1 MILKMFNNFLKN
13 GKNKNEKVS
22 IKNYLYILFII
33 SFLVLI
39 SAYVIE
45 LFFKHPPCKLCK
57 YQRIPYF
64 LLLILIPVGIYK
76 SSKSIVFYSSIFLLF
91 CITLISGFHS
101 LVERK
106 LISFD
111 TGCSSTNNSFEN
123 IEELRNFLEKVPI
136 VKCDEIL
143 FSVFGLSL
151 ANLNLMISITLIL
164 LGMVIYKINDK
175 RIQK

>member
-1 MILKMFNNFLKN
+1 MFNIFLKN
-13 GKNKNEKVS
+13 GINKNEKVS
-22 IKNYLYILFII
+22 IKDYFYILFII
-33 SFLVLI
+33 SSLILI

-64 LLLILIPVGIYK
+64 ILLILSPIGIYN
-76 SSKSIVFYSSIFLLF
+76 SSKSVVFYSSIFLLF
-91 CITLISGFHS
+91 CVSLIAGFHS

-111 TGCSSTNNSFEN
+111 TGCSSVNNSFEN

-151 ANLNLMISITLIL
+151 ANLNLMISITLII
-164 LGMVIYKINDK
+164 LGVVIFKINDK
-175 RIQK
+175 KIQK

>member
-1 MILKMFNNFLKN
+1 MIFKMFINFLKN
-13 GKNKNEKVS
+13 GKNKIEKVS
-22 IKNYLYILFII
+22 IKDFFYILFII
-33 SFLVLI
+33 SFLILI

-64 LLLILIPVGIYK
+64 LLLILSPVGIYY
-76 SSKSIVFYSSIFLLF
+76 SSKSSIFYSSIFLLF
-91 CITLISGFHS
+91 CVSFIAGFHS

-151 ANLNLMISITLIL
+151 ANLNLMISIILIS
-164 LGMVIYKINDK
+164 LGIVIFKINDK